1 MQKYSCWY
9 AHRESYVPRDT
20 MIEMMVG
27 STSSSSNVYRVVDN
41 NSNPYMNIA
50 IDAMRMNQDYN
61 GQCLIVNKELNANT
75 TRFFNLLKNSDESLW
90 DNCTNHTKLSI
101 VTQMFTIKSYHGLS
115 EASYDIINCHSKL
128 TMRND
133 VFQLGELINLYRVVL
148 SNDLEENLNFH
159 LMS

>member
-50 IDAMRMNQDYN
+50 IDAMRMN
-61 GQCLIVNKELNANT
+61 
-75 TRFFNLLKNSDESLW
+75 
-90 DNCTNHTKLSI
+90 
-101 VTQMFTIKSYHGLS
+101 
-115 EASYDIINCHSKL
+115 
-128 TMRND
+128 
-133 VFQLGELINLYRVVL
+133 
-148 SNDLEENLNFH
+148 
-159 LMS
+159 